1 MVQPYP
7 SGGKNVIEP
16 ERPPEPVSVQRAV
29 RLMYAGAAVS
39 TVSLII
45 SLISIGG
52 TKSEIHKQRPGL
64 SATQVHQLE
73 VLIIG
78 LAVVSGLVGIGLWL
92 WMAQKTGQGRNWAR
106 IFSSVLF
113 GLATIDLYGV
123 LREPKTVIGLVFPVL
138 TWLVGLGAIILLYQK
153 ESTAFFRPV
162 QP

>member
-7 SGGKNVIEP
+7 SGGKNVVEP
-16 ERPPEPVSVQRAV
+16 EPPPEPVSVQRAV

-39 TVSLII
+39 TVSTII

-52 TKSEIHKQRPGL
+52 TRSEIHKQRPGL
-64 SATQVHQLE
+64 SGTQVHQLE

-78 LAVVSGLVGIGLWL
+78 LAVISGLVGIGLWL
-92 WMAQKTGQGRNWAR
+92 WMAAKNGQGRNWAR
-106 IFSSVLF
+106 ILSSVLF
-113 GLATIDLYGV
+113 GFATIDLYGV

-138 TWLVGLGAIILLYQK
+138 TWLIGLGAIILLYQK

>member
-7 SGGKNVIEP
+7 SGGRNVVEP
-16 ERPPEPVSVQRAV
+16 EEPPAPVSVQRAV

-39 TVSLII
+39 TVSLVI
-45 SLISIGG
+45 SLISIGS
-52 TKSEIHKQRPGL
+52 TKSEIHKQRPDL

-73 VLIIG
+73 LFIVA
-78 LAVVSGLVGIGLWL
+78 LAVVSGLAGIALWL

-106 IFSSVLF
+106 ILSSVLF
-113 GLATIDLYGV
+113 IFATVDLYGV
-123 LREPKTVIGLVFPVL
+123 LREPKTVIGLIFPVL
-138 TWLVGLGAIILLYQK
+138 TWLVGLAAIILLYQK